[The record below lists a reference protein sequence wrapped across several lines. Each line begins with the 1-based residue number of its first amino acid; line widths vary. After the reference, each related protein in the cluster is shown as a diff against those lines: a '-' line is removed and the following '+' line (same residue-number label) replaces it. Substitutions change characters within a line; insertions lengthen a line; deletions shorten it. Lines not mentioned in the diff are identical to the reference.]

1 VNSRI
6 LLISLMVAA
15 PSTAGAG
22 HGLMSAFGDVERLPN
37 PGRTPDQIAYV
48 FDRWEEHA
56 RLALAST
63 ATARYILSLQFAREK
78 LAEIESL
85 VRRNIIVSTHVAIAA
100 YTEYIGIA
108 AREIATLDKQTQRN
122 FDQQY
127 AIALLEHQY
136 VMSVNYL
143 DLPRD
148 SRRLISEVIDAAS
161 AQYELISPRLD
172 DAFKATLF
180 FKLDEVRWSWEVAQ
194 QADKQG
200 L

>member
-1 VNSRI
+1 MLFRS
-6 LLISLMVAA
+6 
-15 PSTAGAG
+15 
-22 HGLMSAFGDVERLPN
+22 
-37 PGRTPDQIAYV
+37 
-48 FDRWEEHA
+48 
-56 RLALAST
+56 
-63 ATARYILSLQFAREK
+63 
-78 LAEIESL
+78 
-85 VRRNIIVSTHVAIAA
+85 
-100 YTEYIGIA
+100 
-108 AREIATLDKQTQRN
+108 
-122 FDQQY
+122 QQY